1 MGQLGYTHFDQHSKN
16 IARFRPEIV
25 KANLLREATSLESP
39 VGMDFYGCTW
49 TRTLAR
55 QVVQFSFGYSNCPL
69 NPGVRSTAP
78 QTPIL
83 YWNTIK
89 INEIVESLRAPGEMI
104 EDETLSHISLLPFR
118 HVVPNGTYFIDEL

>member
-39 VGMDFYGCTW
+39 VGMDLYGCTW

-69 NPGVRSTAP
+69 NPVFRSTAP
-78 QTPIL
+78 QIPCPTRLHHDAYRSIPQTGL
-83 YWNTIK
+83 LLLL
-89 INEIVESLRAPGEMI
+89 LRIRSNP
-104 EDETLSHISLLPFR
+104 LQ
-118 HVVPNGTYFIDEL
+118 

>member
-69 NPGVRSTAP
+69 NPVFRSTAP
-78 QTPIL
+78 QTP
-83 YWNTIK
+83 N
-89 INEIVESLRAPGEMI
+89 RAGFSYLSCRNPVWRFQEC
-104 EDETLSHISLLPFR
+104 EDFNLFK
-118 HVVPNGTYFIDEL
+118 